1 MKYEPKIGT
10 MLPCNV
16 IVRQIEPGKNEV
28 SAIDPIASM
37 QAIDNPALKEIADT
51 VQDKMK
57 KVIAS
62 LPAVK

>member
-1 MKYEPKIGT
+1 
-10 MLPCNV
+10 
-16 IVRQIEPGKNEV
+16 
-28 SAIDPIASM
+28 M